1 MGVFISGGTLY
12 LYCESAQL
20 ATDNLILFGDE
31 VFDSNWY
38 ELPNEIQKTYILI
51 IANAEKPLKYDGLHM
66 TYLNLPTFSQVR
78 TFDSHS
84 IERFSFELPRYFP
97 HFPGFKV
104 GHELLFNVQNTNR
117 LI

>member
-1 MGVFISGGTLY
+1 MGVFISGFTLY

-51 IANAEKPLKYDGLHM
+51 IANAEKQLKYDGLHM
-66 TYLNLPTFSQVR
+66 VYLNLPTFSQVR
-78 TFDSHS
+78 IFYSHS
-84 IERFSFELPRYFP
+84 VEFFFLHYLEIFHIF
-97 HFPGFKV
+97 
-104 GHELLFNVQNTNR
+104 
-117 LI
+117 